1 MNNKYELGDIVWVK
15 NILNKQSSINI
26 NHLFV
31 IISNDGEAVPVE
43 YFGFVVSSNLSKSKF
58 NSKFKYNEPLNKS
71 SSNHLIKDS
80 IVKCDVPYNIKSSE
94 INYKIGSV
102 DIEDLLRFLNS
113 YKKFLKSNEI

>member
-31 IISNDGEAVPVE
+31 IISDDEEAVPAE

-58 NSKFKYNEPLNKS
+58 NSKFEYNEPLIS
-71 SSNHLIKDS
+71 
-80 IVKCDVPYNIKSSE
+80 
-94 INYKIGSV
+94 
-102 DIEDLLRFLNS
+102 LLV
-113 YKKFLKSNEI
+113 II